1 MSPSEDTSE
10 YPPIEAHGVIG
21 DLQTCALV
29 SRAGTVDWCPFP
41 GVESPSV
48 FASILDAER
57 GGHFT
62 VTPETAY
69 DAEQSYVDRT
79 NVLQTTFTTE
89 GGEIRL
95 TDFMVPTNGDIGAD
109 GERALYRKV
118 EGRDGAVPVGVSFR
132 PRFDYGR
139 AKTTM
144 AARDETLIATTDA
157 TDDRLTLSSSLEF
170 EVGDAEASA
179 TASLTPTDTYWFV
192 TRYNP
197 DEGANYVRPER
208 VFENTVEFWHDWV
221 HTCDITECI
230 FEGAWHDLAVRSG
243 LTLKLLTHDGT
254 GGICAAPTTSLP
266 EDIGGVRNWDYRY
279 NWIRDAAFTVQ
290 AMVTLGHTYEAM
302 RYVNWFLERC
312 HANEPAEMQPLYGLH
327 GETELSEAEL
337 DHFDGYRGS
346 EPVRIGNGAA
356 KQRQLDT
363 YGELLLA
370 VSETARFADIVSEDD
385 WEALRGI
392 VEYVCDVWQE
402 KDAGIWEV
410 RDGPKQFVFSKVMC
424 WVALD
429 RGIAMTAENGFDAP
443 TDRWRDVRDRIKST
457 VLENGYDEE
466 AGYFLQA
473 FEDEDTIDATGL
485 LIPVVG
491 FLPVDDERVQRTI
504 DAIQARLTSDDGLVK
519 RYDGEDGL
527 PGEEGAFLWCS
538 FWLVDALALS
548 GRVEEAEAV
557 FTSIRGFVNE
567 VGLLSEEID
576 PRTGAHLG
584 NFPQGFSHIGL
595 INSALYLA
603 HAKDGG
609 KSTTKPMGMRLGDG
623 ISLGGTG

>member
-1 MSPSEDTSE
+1 
-10 YPPIEAHGVIG
+10 
-21 DLQTCALV
+21 
-29 SRAGTVDWCPFP
+29 
-41 GVESPSV
+41 
-48 FASILDAER
+48 
-57 GGHFT
+57 
-62 VTPETAY
+62 
-69 DAEQSYVDRT
+69 
-79 NVLQTTFTTE
+79 
-89 GGEIRL
+89 
-95 TDFMVPTNGDIGAD
+95 
-109 GERALYRKV
+109 
-118 EGRDGAVPVGVSFR
+118 
-132 PRFDYGR
+132 
-139 AKTTM
+139 M
-144 AARDETLIATTDA
+144 A
-157 TDDRLTLSSSLEF
+157 
-170 EVGDAEASA
+170 DAEARV
-179 TASLTPTDTYWFV
+179 TTTLTPADAHWLVARF
-192 TRYNP
+192 NP
-197 DEGANYVRPER
+197 DTDGNYAPSEQVL
-208 VFENTVEFWHDWV
+208 ENTVAFWHDWV

-290 AMVTLGHTYEAM
+290 ALVNLGHTYEAM
-302 RYVNWFLERC
+302 RYINWFLERC

-327 GETELSEAEL
+327 GETELPEEEL
-337 DHFDGYRGS
+337 DHLDGYRGS
-346 EPVRIGNGAA
+346 KPVRIGNGAVE
-356 KQRQLDT
+356 QRQLDT

-370 VSETARFADIVSEDD
+370 ISETARFADIFSEDD

-392 VEYVCDVWQE
+392 VDYVCDVWEE

-410 RDGPKQFVFSKVMC
+410 RDGPKHFVFSKVMC

-443 TDRWRDVRDRIKST
+443 TDRWRDVRHRIKST
-457 VLENGYDEE
+457 VLEEGYDEE

-485 LIPVVG
+485 LIPIVG
-491 FLPVDDERVQRTI
+491 FLPVDDDRVQNTI
-504 DAIQARLTSDDGLVK
+504 DAIQARLTSDDGLVR

-548 GRVEEAEAV
+548 GRVEKAEDV
-557 FTSIRGFVNE
+557 FTTLTGAVNH
-567 VGLLSEEID
+567 VGLLAEEID
-576 PRTGAHLG
+576 SETGAHLG

-603 HAKDGG
+603 HAKDSGE
-609 KSTTKPMGMRLGDG
+609 SATEPMGIRLGDG
-623 ISLGGTG
+623 HSLGGSG